1 MLPLT
6 TVQFL
11 DIWNR
16 SMQNFV
22 CETPTLYQPL
32 EWFSKVYLR
41 IEKNSIPTKGVRPII
56 IIWIQFYLVLECSHT
71 PSLESRNQARIGWGL
86 RSSIHKVLVELD
98 WISSQVGFSL
108 DNPSKSPKDFWKG
121 LVSGTSSPTFLSF
134 QVGWNQSRFW
144 AKPMSQIG
152 DS

>member
-1 MLPLT
+1 MAWKMMLPLT

-16 SMQNFV
+16 SMQKIV

-71 PSLESRNQARIGWGL
+71 PNKTKSLESLNQARIGWGL
-86 RSSIHKVLVELD
+86 RSWIGSHLRLD
-98 WISSQVGFSL
+98 SAWITLQNHPRIFGKDWFRGLQARPFWS
-108 DNPSKSPKDFWKG
+108 SKSAETKC
-121 LVSGTSSPTFLSF
+121 
-134 QVGWNQSRFW
+134 
-144 AKPMSQIG
+144 
-152 DS
+152 DSNLERILMG